1 MKGGGHCLA
10 IDTRCLDTVTQHTE
24 TTIMTMTTDRPVT
37 ENTSTITIPD
47 STRILEL

>member
-24 TTIMTMTTDRPVT
+24 TTIMTMTTTEIIRGANKMESANRTEPVHY
-37 ENTSTITIPD
+37 
-47 STRILEL
+47 R